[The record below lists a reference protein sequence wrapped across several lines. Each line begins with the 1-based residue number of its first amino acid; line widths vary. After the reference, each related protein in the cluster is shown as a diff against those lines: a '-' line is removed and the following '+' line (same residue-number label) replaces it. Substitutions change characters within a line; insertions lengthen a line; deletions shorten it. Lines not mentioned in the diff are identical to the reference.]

1 MTFNEVI
8 LGSSPFTFAPQFG
21 HRTRLYELDFK
32 DQPDNI
38 AEIMDKAYELGVNE
52 FLLKSSDDVEK
63 ALDLSLSRGN
73 DWSVIGMTNTDDYD
87 SDMALFEKYNTTMVM
102 LDGFFVDKCIEDE
115 DFDLVSKYLCD
126 IRSRDYVPSIE
137 TRIPF
142 KHLPIIEESSFLDDF
157 DVIMFPLNFYGY
169 MMDCNFLNKDNKNKI
184 KDIMGRLDKKI
195 IANRTLATGILK
207 PNEAYDFIKNIDY
220 LDAVCVGLAK
230 VSEAEETLNVIN
242 SIKS

>member
-63 ALDLSLSRGN
+63 ALDLSLSKGN

-87 SDMALFEKYNTTMVM
+87 SDMALFEKYNTTMVL

-126 IRSRDYVPSIE
+126 IRSRGYVPAIE

-169 MMDCNFLNKDNKNKI
+169 M
-184 KDIMGRLDKKI
+184 KI

-242 SIKS
+242 SVKS